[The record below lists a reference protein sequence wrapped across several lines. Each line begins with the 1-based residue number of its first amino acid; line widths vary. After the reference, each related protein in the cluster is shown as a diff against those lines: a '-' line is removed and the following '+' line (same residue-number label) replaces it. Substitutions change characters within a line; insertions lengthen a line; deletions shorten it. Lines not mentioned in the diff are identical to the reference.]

1 MAFLDTGMA
10 CTYTRRQLLI
20 DNRVRVSRYRDLL
33 SRHRRS
39 AKPKDRET
47 AQLAKTIQGRL
58 NAEGL
63 RIGIVAS
70 RWNDFVVSRLISG
83 AADAVERLG
92 GSSEAITIIRV
103 PGSFEIPVAARRAAA
118 SGKYDALICLGAVIR
133 GETSH
138 NEYIAA
144 EVFKGIAHVSLETS
158 LPIALGVVTA
168 DNLEQAIDRAG
179 AKSGNKGFEA
189 AMTAIELVNLY
200 REL

>member
-1 MAFLDTGMA
+1 M
-10 CTYTRRQLLI
+10 
-20 DNRVRVSRYRDLL
+20 
-33 SRHRRS
+33 
-39 AKPKDRET
+39 
-47 AQLAKTIQGRL
+47 AKTIQGRL
-58 NAEGL
+58 NAEGI
-63 RIGIVAS
+63 RVAIVAG

-83 AADAVERLG
+83 AMDGLERLG
-92 GSSEAITIIRV
+92 ASADAITLVRV
-103 PGSFEIPVAARRAAA
+103 PGSFELPMAARRVAA
-118 SGKYDALICLGAVIR
+118 SGNFDAVVCLGVVIR

-144 EVFKGIAHVSLETS
+144 EVFKGIAQVSLETN

-200 REL
+200 REF